1 MKVTREM
8 LDVAMKKAVEAGLL
22 PRHACDD
29 DAATHEELIRHV
41 LQAAFELQAT
51 EQPLLGSQEP
61 LQRSSGRR
69 EDDFHDGGKRDR
81 VRTSPPRGMRT

>member
-41 LQAAFELQAT
+41 LQAALELQAT
-51 EQPLLGSQEP
+51 EKPFSGSQEP
-61 LQRSSGRR
+61 FQRSNGCR
-69 EDDFHDGGKRDR
+69 EDDFRDGGNHDR
-81 VRTSPPRGMRT
+81 VHAGSA

>member
-29 DAATHEELIRHV
+29 DAAAHEELIRYV
-41 LQAAFELQAT
+41 LQAALESHVR
-51 EQPLLGSQEP
+51 EQSIPDAGEQ
-61 LQRSSGRR
+61 LQRSRGRR
-69 EDDFHDGGKRDR
+69 KSDFHQAEKHDR
-81 VRTSPPRGMRT
+81 THAIGRRGAQA